1 MRSCTS
7 SGAASS
13 PTSARTSRKA
23 ASRARAALYVGR
35 LLGNLLKVKD
45 YEDVALK
52 GRRGQGADPDIIR
65 LIEKEI
71 GLTGTMAKHSK
82 YFLPYQGRWLADTSR
97 IRSGRNRAASVR
109 PTSKPTRTCATAR
122 QVRAQGLV
130 LLGRR
135 IGRREYIEYCEKWSK
150 LFHLAAENLGLVL
163 LDSEKDIKT
172 FTIQFANGT
181 KIHALSSNP
190 KAFRSKGGKVVW
202 DEAAWHDDQDKMWAA
217 ARPTI
222 TWGFPLRILSTH
234 NGKSCRFYRFVE
246 AVKKGKLPWSLH
258 TTPIKLAVAEGLADR
273 IVGRDLT
280 EGERTAWLE
289 TERESVGDEDTW
301 LQEYRCIPV
310 DEAAAFL
317 TYELLAS
324 RSVAGIIRPLSET
337 TGDLYVG
344 VDIGRKKDLTVIWVL
359 ERCGPVLVTRLVKI
373 MERTPFHMQRQ
384 ALFAILGHRAMR
396 RACIDATGLGM
407 QLAEESQRAFG
418 QYRVEAV
425 TFSGA
430 VKESL
435 AYPLRAALE
444 DARLILPDD
453 HEIREDLH
461 SVRKVTTAR
470 QHPLRR
476 GRHRSR
482 GHADRFGPPR
492 LPGMRPATTVR
503 RPDGRGGGLAR
514 PRESP
519 NCSIAI
525 SARLRR
531 ANAWGRISGQARS

>member
-1 MRSCTS
+1 
-7 SGAASS
+7 
-13 PTSARTSRKA
+13 
-23 ASRARAALYVGR
+23 
-35 LLGNLLKVKD
+35 
-45 YEDVALK
+45 
-52 GRRGQGADPDIIR
+52 
-65 LIEKEI
+65 
-71 GLTGTMAKHSK
+71 MAKHSK
-82 YFLPYQGRWLADTSR
+82 YFLPYQGRWLADASR
-97 IRSGRNRAASVR
+97 IKIWEKS
-109 PTSKPTRTCATAR
+109 
-122 QVRAQGLV
+122 
-130 LLGRR
+130 RR
-135 IGRREYIEYCEKWSK
+135 IGATYVQAYEDVRDCAAKAVPKVWFSSADESAAREYIEYCEKWAK

-258 TTPIKLAVAEGLADR
+258 TTPIELAVAEGLADR

-280 EGERTAWLE
+280 EGERAAWLE

-337 TGDLYVG
+337 TGNLYVG

-359 ERCGPVLVTRLVKI
+359 EQCGPVLVTRLVKI
-373 MERTPFHMQRQ
+373 LERTPFHMQRQ

-444 DARLILPDD
+444 DARLVLPDD

-461 SVRKVTTAR
+461 SVRKVTTAAGNIR
-470 QHPLRR
+470 FDVAATEA
-476 GRHRSR
+476 R
-482 GHADRFGPPR
+482 GHADRFWAAALARHAAGDN
-492 LPGMRPATTVR
+492 TS
-503 RPDGRGGGLAR
+503 GGLTAEAVVSR
-514 PRESP
+514 GRRES
-519 NCSIAI
+519 AELLD
-525 SARLRR
+525 RY
-531 ANAWGRISGQARS
+531 

>member
-1 MRSCTS
+1 
-7 SGAASS
+7 
-13 PTSARTSRKA
+13 
-23 ASRARAALYVGR
+23 
-35 LLGNLLKVKD
+35 
-45 YEDVALK
+45 
-52 GRRGQGADPDIIR
+52 
-65 LIEKEI
+65 
-71 GLTGTMAKHSK
+71 MAKHSK

-97 IRSGRNRAASVR
+97 IKIWEKS
-109 PTSKPTRTCATAR
+109 
-122 QVRAQGLV
+122 
-130 LLGRR
+130 RR
-135 IGRREYIEYCEKWSK
+135 IGATYVQAYEDVRDCAAKSVPKVWFSSADESAAREYIEYCEKWAK

-258 TTPIKLAVAEGLADR
+258 TTPIELAVAEGLADR

-280 EGERTAWLE
+280 EAERAAWLE

-384 ALFAILGHRAMR
+384 ALFVLLGHRAMR

-407 QLAEESQRAFG
+407 GSPRSRNGPLASIGSRPSPFPG
-418 QYRVEAV
+418 QSKNPWLTPCARPWRMPASSSP
-425 TFSGA
+425 TTTRSA
-430 VKESL
+430 RTCT
-435 AYPLRAALE
+435 AC
-444 DARLILPDD
+444 ARLRPPPAT
-453 HEIREDLH
+453 
-461 SVRKVTTAR
+461 SVSTWPPPKPGGMPT
-470 QHPLRR
+470 
-476 GRHRSR
+476 
-482 GHADRFGPPR
+482 DFGPPP
-492 LPGMRPATTVR
+492 LPGMRPATT
-503 RPDGRGGGLAR
+503 RPA
-514 PRESP
+514 
-519 NCSIAI
+519 A
-525 SARLRR
+525 
-531 ANAWGRISGQARS
+531 